1 MKIVLENVP
10 FEYDLGCKLLKLK
23 GGESP
28 FEELSDIWNDI
39 KELSFGEIA
48 QLTNLEQRRIAV
60 NYMGIDRLVKEIKP
74 TLLDSQTLEKTTTW
88 INEKGVMETIKFSDT
103 YELYEVTPE
112 MLFGEQSNSRFNAR
126 RDNQYYIRCK
136 DTSTD
141 REYLI
146 WVDINAVHRTNG
158 GNEWNMDKVI
168 EQVNAIQCIA
178 WTIMTDVPQGNIEKI
193 LRQGDCILVKPK
205 NNSYLKGE
213 RHLTEEEYKTLLE
226 IES

>member
-39 KELSFGEIA
+39 KPLSFGEIA
-48 QLTNLEQRRIAV
+48 QLSNLEQRRIAI
-60 NYMGIDRLVKEIKP
+60 NYLGIDRLVKEINP
-74 TLLDSQTLEKTTTW
+74 TLIDSQTLEKTTTW
-88 INEKGVMETIKFSDT
+88 VNEKGVMETIKFSDT
-103 YELYEVTPE
+103 YELYEVTQE
-112 MLFGEQSNSRFNAR
+112 SLGIEVSRFTQRQN
-126 RDNQYYIRCK
+126 NQYYIKCK

-146 WVDINAVHRTNG
+146 WVDLRAVHRTNG
-158 GNEWNMDKVI
+158 GNEWDFDRII
-168 EQVNAIQCIA
+168 EEVNAIQCIA

-205 NNSYLKGE
+205 NKNYNSEE

-226 IES
+226 VES